1 MKNEVEGRDVI
12 VAWMKLVAIVFTISV
27 VIIAIM
33 VLFQLVVALFK
44 APWVLVGLLVL
55 TIVGIT
61 YKRKEVS
68 DVKEGAQ
75 E

>member
-44 APWVLVGLLVL
+44 APWVLVGLLAL

-68 DVKEGAQ
+68 DAKEGT
-75 E
+75 